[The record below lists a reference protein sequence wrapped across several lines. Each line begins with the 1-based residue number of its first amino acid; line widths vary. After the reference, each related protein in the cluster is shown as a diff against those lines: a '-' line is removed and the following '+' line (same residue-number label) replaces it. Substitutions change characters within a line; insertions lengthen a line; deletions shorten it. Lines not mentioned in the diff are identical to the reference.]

1 MMINC
6 SQQAAEFE
14 YVAGSH
20 QDAALQDKI
29 ETSMTYH
36 QIEAQPLVITFRC
49 VTYIMK
55 SGLVVI

>member
-36 QIEAQPLVITFRC
+36 QIEAQPLVITFDA
-49 VTYIMK
+49 
-55 SGLVVI
+55 